1 MPLGIRL
8 HERNVYSEEKRGY
21 VPCKLVESDRDYLW
35 DFHADYELRKCWF
48 ELNVTKWME
57 LAGVSGSPEPV
68 TYMQD
73 LGDDFAEVLIEGWE
87 ERSRVFEYPDEGGYK
102 VYVIGLPSDAELKE
116 SLEALM
122 DFVED
127 MADGDKEKMLG
138 AVPELAK
145 ALDKFSNYVYDS
157 DK

>member
-87 ERSRVFEYPDEGGYK
+87 ERSRMFEYPDEGGYK
-102 VYVIGLPSDAELKE
+102 VSVIGLPSDAELKE
-116 SLEALM
+116 SLVALM

-127 MADGDKEKMLG
+127 MDGGDKEKMLG
-138 AVPELAK
+138 LMPLLKRTLAEFT
-145 ALDKFSNYVYDS
+145 DYTYDS
-157 DK
+157 NK

>member
-35 DFHADYELRKCWF
+35 YFHADYELRKCWF
-48 ELNVTKWME
+48 ELNVAKWME

-73 LGDDFAEVLIEGWE
+73 LGDDFAEVLIEGWT

-102 VYVIGLPSDAELKE
+102 VSVIGLPSDEGLKE

-127 MADGDKEKMLG
+127 MGDVDKAKMLG
-138 AVPELAK
+138 VVPELAK
-145 ALDKFSNYVYDS
+145 ALDKFINYEYDS